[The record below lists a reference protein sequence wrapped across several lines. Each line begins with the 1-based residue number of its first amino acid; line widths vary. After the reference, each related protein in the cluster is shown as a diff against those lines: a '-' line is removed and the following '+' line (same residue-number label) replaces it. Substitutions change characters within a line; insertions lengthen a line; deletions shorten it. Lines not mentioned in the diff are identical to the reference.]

1 MTNKPEAPENSG
13 QESDE
18 SLVTDAASEQD
29 DKAED
34 DESEVDSELMDMQ
47 YALAAALESHS
58 KIEDE
63 LLFQVL
69 EPFFPSGQGPLAAMR
84 AEHDEIDGSMER
96 VLASTD
102 LEERRALLK
111 RISELAREHFAKEEQ
126 VLFPMAEQRLGVA
139 RLEEIGERWAEE
151 RNVVLGTPI
160 PFGGPVA

>member
-1 MTNKPEAPENSG
+1 MKI
-13 QESDE
+13 
-18 SLVTDAASEQD
+18 TDALLGEHGVLYQLLDYCA
-29 DKAED
+29 
-34 DESEVDSELMDMQ
+34 DEAQGWDETTVEAM
-47 YALAAALESHS
+47 AGALESHS
-58 KIEDE
+58 KIEDQF
-63 LLFQVL
+63 LFQVL